1 MGKKRT
7 AIKISDLGVREPG
20 NYIQLCL
27 GLIVGGLGTT
37 GPLCPDLSNT
47 EIGSD
52 HFHLSSP
59 FQF

>member
-7 AIKISDLGVREPG
+7 AIKTSDLGVGEPG

-37 GPLCPDLSNT
+37 VPVCPDLSNT
-47 EIGSD
+47 EIGPD
-52 HFHLSSP
+52 HFHL
-59 FQF
+59 